1 MLSDAAFRIF
11 YLGLFVKSMRL
22 NEGYIPRSPQVG
34 DLVKAESTRG
44 LGLVIDK
51 KGLQIR
57 VMFCGNTTS
66 VWIQRTTVTI
76 KNRGAK

>member
-1 MLSDAAFRIF
+1 MLIDVAYGIHRRS
-11 YLGLFVKSMRL
+11 LFVKSMRL
-22 NEGYIPRSPQVG
+22 NEGYVPRSPQVG
-34 DLVKAESTRG
+34 DLVKVESTRG

-57 VMFCGNTTS
+57 VMFCGNKTP
-66 VWIQRTTVTI
+66 VWIQRTTVKI

>member
-1 MLSDAAFRIF
+1 MLVDVTYGIHRRS
-11 YLGLFVKSMRL
+11 LFVKSMRL

-34 DLVKAESTRG
+34 DLVEVESTRG

-57 VMFCGNTTS
+57 VMFCGNKTP
-66 VWIQRTTVTI
+66 VWIQRTTVKI